1 MKKWYA
7 CFKWKNNNYSLLV
20 KAIQV
25 AFVFGI
31 LSIGI
36 VPMYDDAF
44 ADTELANFVD
54 PDKDPQYYLDRY
66 YNESTYKSWFD
77 RNYPDI
83 TIEEAVGITSED
95 SVIDSIL
102 QKELIQE
109 ADATLVHQEPV
120 NSNNSEAAQ
129 MALAIGGLGILFGA
143 VYGIKRKVNDNT
155 RQISINTES
164 IKNKIIKPITR
175 TNPIDILQIR
185 LAKGEISLEEFER
198 LEKKL
203 QS

>member
-1 MKKWYA
+1 M
-7 CFKWKNNNYSLLV
+7 V
-20 KAIQV
+20 KTIQI

-31 LSIGI
+31 LSITMI
-36 VPMYDDAF
+36 PMCDEVF
-44 ADTELANFVD
+44 AGTELANFVD
-54 PDKDPQYYLDRY
+54 PDKNPQYYLDRY
-66 YNESTYKSWFD
+66 YNEPTYKSWFD

-83 TIEEAVGITSED
+83 TIEEAVGISNDD

-102 QKELIQE
+102 EKELIQK
-109 ADATLVHQEPV
+109 ADASLVYQEPV
-120 NSNNSEAAQ
+120 ETNNSETAH
-129 MALAIGGLGILFGA
+129 MVLAIGGLAILFGA

-175 TNPIDILQIR
+175 TNPVAILQMR

-203 QS
+203 HS

>member
-1 MKKWYA
+1 MAKE
-7 CFKWKNNNYSLLV
+7 
-20 KAIQV
+20 IQV
-25 AFVFGI
+25 AFVVGI
-31 LSIGI
+31 LSLGI
-36 VPMYDDAF
+36 VPIHDDVF
-44 ADTELANFVD
+44 ANSELANFVD

-77 RNYPDI
+77 RNFPDI
-83 TIEEAVGITSED
+83 TIEDAVGVSREN
-95 SVIDSIL
+95 SVMDSIL

-120 NSNNSEAAQ
+120 PSNNSEAAQ
-129 MALAIGGLGILFGA
+129 MVLAIGGLGILFGA

-185 LAKGEISLEEFER
+185 LAKGDSSPHRKTTYGL
-198 LEKKL
+198 LAHV
-203 QS
+203 

>member
-1 MKKWYA
+1 M
-7 CFKWKNNNYSLLV
+7 V

-31 LSIGI
+31 LSMGI
-36 VPMYDDAF
+36 VPMYNDVF

-77 RNYPDI
+77 RNYPGI
-83 TIEEAVGITSED
+83 TIEEAVGITSKD

>member
-1 MKKWYA
+1 
-7 CFKWKNNNYSLLV
+7 
-20 KAIQV
+20 
-25 AFVFGI
+25 
-31 LSIGI
+31 
-36 VPMYDDAF
+36 MYDNAF
-44 ADTELANFVD
+44 AETELANFVD
-54 PDKDPQYYLDRY
+54 LEKDPQYYLDRY
-66 YNESTYKSWFD
+66 YNEPTYKSWFD

-83 TIEEAVGITSED
+83 TIEEAVGVTSEN
-95 SVIDSIL
+95 SVIDTIL

-120 NSNNSEAAQ
+120 QTNNSEAAQ
-129 MALAIGGLGILFGA
+129 MVLAIGGLGILFGA

-175 TNPIDILQIR
+175 TNPVDILQIR

-203 QS
+203 KS